1 MAADAPAKFR
11 SSDLLPAA
19 GDLGVVQH
27 DGLRFWQFMVAGSVA
42 GLVEHTAMF
51 PVDTLKT
58 RMQAGSPPCQPLVG
72 LRQTLRAVVSA
83 EGPLGLYRGVGAMGL
98 GAGPA
103 HAVYFSVYELSK
115 ESLSRENPNNP
126 AVHAASGVLATIA
139 SDAVFTPMD
148 TVKQRLQLKGSPY
161 KGVVDCVSRV
171 LTEEGIRAFYASYK
185 TTVIMNAPYTAV
197 HFATY
202 EAAKR
207 ALMEIS
213 PESATDERLVVHA
226 TAGAAAGALAAAVT
240 TPLDV
245 VKTQLQCQVKLGR
258 LRSILMV
265 VDQFSKYAT
274 FIVAPIYYSA
284 EEATKLI
291 MKNSNHS
298 PEWAK
303 LPQNGLHFVCL
314 GFIGFLLFK
323 VLVGS
328 FVFLEQGVCGCDRFS
343 SSSTSEVIRAI
354 IGRDGYVGLMRGWKP
369 RMLFHAPAAAICWST
384 YEATKS
390 FFQKRNDQK

>member
-1 MAADAPAKFR
+1 MATEAPAKFR
-11 SSDLLPAA
+11 RPELFPSA
-19 GDLGVVQH
+19 GDLSVAQH

-58 RMQAGSPPCQPLVG
+58 RMQAGSPLG
-72 LRQTLRAVVSA
+72 MRQALRAVLSL
-83 EGPLGLYRGVGAMGL
+83 EGTFGLYRGLGAMSL

-115 ESLSRENPNNP
+115 ESLARGNPNNP
-126 AVHAASGVLATIA
+126 VVHAASGVLATVV

-161 KGVVDCVSRV
+161 RGVMDCVARV
-171 LTEEGIRAFYASYK
+171 LREEGFRAFFASYK
-185 TTVIMNAPYTAV
+185 TTVVMNAPYTAV

-207 ALMEIS
+207 GMREIS
-213 PESATDERLVVHA
+213 LEIASDERLVVHA

-245 VKTQLQCQVKLGR
+245 VKTQLQCQ
-258 LRSILMV
+258 
-265 VDQFSKYAT
+265 
-274 FIVAPIYYSA
+274 
-284 EEATKLI
+284 
-291 MKNSNHS
+291 
-298 PEWAK
+298 
-303 LPQNGLHFVCL
+303 
-314 GFIGFLLFK
+314 
-323 VLVGS
+323 
-328 FVFLEQGVCGCDRFS
+328 GVCGCDRFS

-354 IGRDGYVGLMRGWKP
+354 IRRDGYTGLMRGWKP
-369 RMLFHAPAAAICWST
+369 RILFHAPAAAICWST

-390 FFQKRNDQK
+390 LFQKLNDEK